1 MSPSIHQFF
10 TQEEKKSIGEAIREA
25 ELNTSG
31 EIRVHVE
38 GKCKANV
45 LDRAS
50 HIFYQLKM
58 DKTKLRN
65 GVLFY
70 LATKSKKFAII
81 GDQGINA
88 VVPENF
94 WNDTKEM
101 MAKHFQDGEFAIGLE
116 KGIKEAAEHL
126 KKQFPHQA
134 DDVNE
139 LSDEI
144 SFGKN
149 N

>member
-10 TQEEKKSIGEAIREA
+10 TPEEKKLIGDAIHDA

-38 GKCKANV
+38 GNCKIDV
-45 LDRAS
+45 LDRAAA
-50 HIFYQLKM
+50 IFYQLKM

-81 GDQGINA
+81 GDKGINE

-94 WNDTKEM
+94 WNDIKEM
-101 MAKHFQDGEFAIGLE
+101 MAKHFQEGEFAIGLE
-116 KGIKEAAEHL
+116 KGIKEAGEHL
-126 KKQFPHQA
+126 KKHFPYQS